1 MRQGLR
7 YGAAALLAVA
17 FAGMTVLGAA
27 DTKPKYDIET
37 IMEKAHDEDNGIFH
51 KVVAGK
57 ATDEQKKTLLE
68 LYTEL
73 GKNKPP
79 KGEAK
84 SWKEKTTALVA
95 AAKEVVDGK
104 EDGVKDLKKAANC
117 KGCHS
122 IHKKD

>member
-1 MRQGLR
+1 MRQGFR
-7 YGAAALLAVA
+7 YGAAALLAFA

-37 IMEKAHDEDNGIFH
+37 IMEKAHDDDSGILK

-57 ATDEQKKTLLE
+57 ATAEEKKTLLE

-73 GKNKPP
+73 AKNKPP

-84 SWKEKTTALVA
+84 SWKEKTTALVS
-95 AAKEVVDGK
+95 AAKE
-104 EDGVKDLKKAANC
+104 
-117 KGCHS
+117 
-122 IHKKD
+122 